1 MQKVKETMSIGNIL
15 VAEGKITAEQLREA
29 LAEQHET
36 RERLGEILARR
47 GLIGESDLFGALS
60 KQLGVRSF
68 DPARD
73 EVTPE
78 ALELVS
84 FEFAARRDMV
94 PVSITDGILTVA
106 MADPLD
112 IETRDRLSRIA
123 TDRGLTLEVIF
134 GPSVTLKRVRD
145 AGYRRAEGT
154 RHVSSIVDRVVDEV
168 REINA
173 HDLSLQEDAQ
183 ARAQEA
189 GVVELVDQVITRA
202 MQEGATDIHI
212 EPHLNDL
219 IIRYRIDGLLNDAL
233 VLPIAVYTGT
243 ASRIKILS
251 QMDIAERRAAQDG
264 RFSHRAGNHEVD
276 IRVSAVPTNH
286 GEKIVMRLLKKSHFD
301 FSLRDLGFSDI
312 DYAAFQTAI
321 RQPYGLILL
330 SGPTGSGKT
339 TTLYCSL
346 LELRDEATNITTIE
360 DPIEYQM
367 DRINQVQVNV
377 RKNLTFATA
386 LRSFLRQ
393 DPDVIMVG
401 EIRDAETADI
411 AVRAALTG
419 HLVFS
424 TIHANDAPATVTRLV
439 SMGTEPFM
447 AASALTLVAAQRL
460 VRRNCPYC
468 LEEYTPTDAVL
479 LATGVEDPSTFRFVK
494 GTGCAACRGRG
505 FSGRLAVL
513 ERMTITPDLRDMV
526 ARNTPAAEIRR
537 LALQQGMSTL
547 RGNGLERVRK
557 GTTTLEEV
565 LRICA
570 ADA

>member
-1 MQKVKETMSIGNIL
+1 MQKVKETSSIGNIL

-47 GLIGESDLFGALS
+47 GLIDESDLFGALS

-68 DPARD
+68 DPAKD
-73 EVTPE
+73 EITSE
-78 ALELVS
+78 ALDLVS
-84 FEFAARRDMV
+84 YEFATRRDIV
-94 PVSITDGILTVA
+94 PIRISEGVLTVA

-112 IETRDRLSRIA
+112 IETRDRLTRIA
-123 TDRGLTLEVIF
+123 SERNLVIDVIF
-134 GPSVTLKRVRD
+134 GPTGTLKRVRD
-145 AGYRRAEGT
+145 ANYRRAEGS

-168 REINA
+168 RETTA
-173 HDLSLQEDAQ
+173 LDAALQDDAQ
-183 ARAQEA
+183 QKAQDA
-189 GVVELVDQVITRA
+189 GVVELVNQVLTRA
-202 MQEGATDIHI
+202 MQEGATDIHV

-219 IIRYRIDGLLNDAL
+219 IIRYRIDGLLTDAL
-233 VLPIAVYTGT
+233 VLPIEVYTGT

-251 QMDIAERRAAQDG
+251 HMDIAERRAAQDG
-264 RFSHRAGNHEVD
+264 RFSHRAGNQEVD
-276 IRVSAVPTNH
+276 VRVSAVPTNH
-286 GEKIVMRLLKKSHFD
+286 GEKIVMRLLKKSNFD
-301 FSLRDLGFSDI
+301 FTLRDLGFSETDHT
-312 DYAAFQTAI
+312 AFQTAL

-424 TIHANDAPATVTRLV
+424 TIHANDAPSTVTRLV

-479 LATGVEDPSTFRFVK
+479 LATGVEDPSQFRFVK

-557 GTTTLEEV
+557 GTTTIEEV

>member
-1 MQKVKETMSIGNIL
+1 MQRVKETTSIGNIL
-15 VAEGKITAEQLREA
+15 VAEGKITAEQLRDA
-29 LAEQHET
+29 MAEQAET
-36 RERLGEILARR
+36 KERLGEILARR
-47 GLIGESDLFGALS
+47 GLIDESDLFSALS

-68 DPARD
+68 DPALD
-73 EVTPE
+73 EVKTD
-78 ALELVS
+78 ALALVS

-94 PVSITDGILTVA
+94 PVNIADGVFTVA

-123 TDRGLTLEVIF
+123 AERGLTLEVIF
-134 GPSVTLKRVRD
+134 GPSKTLKRVRD
-145 AGYRRAEGT
+145 TGYRQAEGT

-168 REINA
+168 RETNALDKALQDDAQQRA
-173 HDLSLQEDAQ
+173 HD
-183 ARAQEA
+183 A
-189 GVVELVDQVITRA
+189 GVVELVDQVLTRA

-212 EPHLNDL
+212 EPHLNNL
-219 IIRYRIDGLLNDAL
+219 IVRYRIDGLLNDAL
-233 VLPIAVYTGT
+233 VLPTAVYTGT

-251 QMDIAERRAAQDG
+251 HMDIAERRAAQDG
-264 RFSHRAGNHEVD
+264 RFSHRAGSHEVD
-276 IRVSAVPTNH
+276 IRVSVIPTNH
-286 GEKIVMRLLKKSHFD
+286 GEKIVMRLLKKSNFD
-301 FSLRDLGFSDI
+301 FTLHDLGFSDT
-312 DYAAFQTAI
+312 DYAAFQAAI

-424 TIHANDAPATVTRLV
+424 TIHANDAPSTVTRLV

-468 LEEYTPTDAVL
+468 LEDYTPTDTVL
-479 LATGVEDPSTFRFVK
+479 LATGVTDPSSFKFVRGK
-494 GTGCAACRGRG
+494 GCAACRGRG

>member
-1 MQKVKETMSIGNIL
+1 MQKVKETSSIGNIL

-47 GLIGESDLFGALS
+47 GLIDESDLFGALS

-68 DPARD
+68 DPAKD
-73 EVTPE
+73 EITGE

-84 FEFAARRDMV
+84 YEFATRRDIV
-94 PVSITDGILTVA
+94 PIRITDGILTVA

-112 IETRDRLSRIA
+112 IETRDRLTRIA
-123 TDRGLTLEVIF
+123 SERNLVIDVIF
-134 GPSVTLKRVRD
+134 GPSGTLKRVRD
-145 AGYRRAEGT
+145 ANYRRAEGS

-168 REINA
+168 RETTA
-173 HDLSLQEDAQ
+173 LDAALQDDAQ
-183 ARAQEA
+183 QKAQDA
-189 GVVELVDQVITRA
+189 GVVELVNQVITRA
-202 MQEGATDIHI
+202 MQEGATDIHV

-233 VLPIAVYTGT
+233 VLPIEVYTGT

-251 QMDIAERRAAQDG
+251 HMDIAERRAAQDG
-264 RFSHRAGNHEVD
+264 RFSHRAGNQEVD

-286 GEKIVMRLLKKSHFD
+286 GEKIVMRLLKKSNFD
-301 FSLRDLGFSDI
+301 FTLRDLGFSEADHT
-312 DYAAFQTAI
+312 AFQTAL

-424 TIHANDAPATVTRLV
+424 TIHANDAPSTVTRLV

-468 LEEYTPTDAVL
+468 LEEYTPTDSVL
-479 LATGVEDPSTFRFVK
+479 LATGVEDPSQFRFVR

>member
-1 MQKVKETMSIGNIL
+1 MQKVKETSSIGNIL

-47 GLIGESDLFGALS
+47 GLIDESDLFGALS

-68 DPARD
+68 DPAKD
-73 EVTPE
+73 EITGE

-84 FEFAARRDMV
+84 YEFATRRDIV
-94 PVSITDGILTVA
+94 PIRITDGILTVA

-112 IETRDRLSRIA
+112 IETRDRLTRIA
-123 TDRGLTLEVIF
+123 SERNLVIDVIF
-134 GPSVTLKRVRD
+134 GPSGTLKRVRD
-145 AGYRRAEGT
+145 ANYRRAEGS

-168 REINA
+168 RETTA
-173 HDLSLQEDAQ
+173 LDAALQDDAQ
-183 ARAQEA
+183 QKAQDA
-189 GVVELVDQVITRA
+189 GVVELVNQVITRA
-202 MQEGATDIHI
+202 MQEGATDIHV

-233 VLPIAVYTGT
+233 VLPIEVYTGT

-251 QMDIAERRAAQDG
+251 HMDIAERRAAQDG
-264 RFSHRAGNHEVD
+264 RFSHRAGNQEVD

-286 GEKIVMRLLKKSHFD
+286 GEKIVMRLLKKSNFD
-301 FSLRDLGFSDI
+301 FTLRDLGFSEADHT
-312 DYAAFQTAI
+312 AFQTAL

-424 TIHANDAPATVTRLV
+424 TIHANDAPSTVTRLV

-468 LEEYTPTDAVL
+468 LEEYTPTDSVL
-479 LATGVEDPSTFRFVK
+479 LATGVEDPSQFRFVR

-557 GTTTLEEV
+557 GTTTIEEV